1 MSVHAL
7 GRAPIADPAAAARD
21 PRGARAFAAR
31 VDLDALAETVFS
43 TRNPDDKA
51 RLFVAYLRA
60 LGLVGHVLLADVEER
75 YWEIAGASC
84 RTHDD
89 WRSAWR
95 SLSRS
100 LGKICVK
107 KQRWDQGERRSYLT
121 IPAVVSVQ

>member
-1 MSVHAL
+1 MALIAL
-7 GRAPIADPAAAARD
+7 GRAPEPKPAAAARD
-21 PRGARAFAAR
+21 PRGVRASAAR

-60 LGLVGHVLLADVEER
+60 LGLVGHVLLTDVEER

-84 RTHDD
+84 RTHAD
-89 WRSAWR
+89 WQSAWR
-95 SLSRS
+95 SISRA

-107 KQRWDQGERRSYLT
+107 KQRWDRGERRSYLT
-121 IPAVVSVQ
+121 VPPIASVQ